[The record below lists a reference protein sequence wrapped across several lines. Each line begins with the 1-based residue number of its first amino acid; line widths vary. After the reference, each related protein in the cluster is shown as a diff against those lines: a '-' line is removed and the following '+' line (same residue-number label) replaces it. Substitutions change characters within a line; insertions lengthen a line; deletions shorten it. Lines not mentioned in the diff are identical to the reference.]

1 MKINAI
7 ITKAVCAA
15 ALFATASC
23 NSLIYDYEGDC
34 DPHYKARFVFD
45 MNLHWADA
53 FPHEVNAV
61 TLYLIDPATG
71 DIVWQKSES
80 GEALKTGEYMM
91 DLDVDPGQYRLMAW
105 CGEGVGEDFIVPDAD
120 HHTGLTCTLKRDWID
135 GGPAAA
141 EIRRDI
147 KRLYHGAIRDEQGNL
162 ATQTFPDDEG
172 TYIYTIPL
180 IKDTNDVNIVLQH
193 LSGKTIDKDDF
204 TFTITDCN
212 GSMDWDNSLLDDEML
227 TYYAHHKSAGTAG
240 IGGGDSNPEG
250 RAITSV
256 SACVAEHTVARLVKG
271 QDMRVK
277 IYNKRGETS
286 VDIPLIDYALMVKSA
301 HYADISDQE
310 FLDRQDK
317 YDMVFFLD
325 EDGNWQTAHI
335 YILSW
340 KIVIQNTD
348 L

>member
-15 ALFATASC
+15 ALFAAASC

-120 HHTGLTCTLKRDWID
+120 HHTGLT
-135 GGPAAA
+135 
-141 EIRRDI
+141 
-147 KRLYHGAIRDEQGNL
+147 
-162 ATQTFPDDEG
+162 
-172 TYIYTIPL
+172 
-180 IKDTNDVNIVLQH
+180 
-193 LSGKTIDKDDF
+193 
-204 TFTITDCN
+204 
-212 GSMDWDNSLLDDEML
+212 
-227 TYYAHHKSAGTAG
+227 
-240 IGGGDSNPEG
+240 
-250 RAITSV
+250 
-256 SACVAEHTVARLVKG
+256 
-271 QDMRVK
+271 
-277 IYNKRGETS
+277 
-286 VDIPLIDYALMVKSA
+286 
-301 HYADISDQE
+301 
-310 FLDRQDK
+310 
-317 YDMVFFLD
+317 
-325 EDGNWQTAHI
+325 
-335 YILSW
+335 
-340 KIVIQNTD
+340 
-348 L
+348 

>member
-1 MKINAI
+1 MKISNI
-7 ITKAVCAA
+7 LTKALCLL
-15 ALFATASC
+15 ALTGATAC

-53 FPHEVNAV
+53 FPNEVNAV
-61 TLYLIDPATG
+61 TLYLIDPESG

-80 GEALKTGEYMM
+80 GEALKTGEYLM
-91 DLDVDPGQYRLMAW
+91 DIDVDPGQYRLMAW
-105 CGEGVGEDFIVPDAD
+105 CGEGVGEDFTVPDAT
-120 HHTGLTCTLKRDWID
+120 HHTGLTCTLKRERLV
-135 GGPAAA
+135 GGEPMAT
-141 EIRRDI
+141 ITRDI
-147 KRLYHGAIRDEQGNL
+147 KRLYHGAIRDDAGLL
-162 ATQTFPDDEG
+162 ATVDFPDDEG
-172 TYIYTIPL
+172 TYVYTVPL

-193 LSGKTIDKDDF
+193 ISGKEIDKDDF
-204 TFTITDCN
+204 TFTITDNN

-240 IGGGDSNPEG
+240 IGESDTNPAG

-277 IYNKRGETS
+277 IFNKEGNKC

-301 HYADISDQE
+301 HYSHISDQE

-317 YDMVFFLD
+317 YDLVFFLD
-325 EDGNWQTAHI
+325 ENGQWVSAHI

-340 KIVIQNTD
+340 KIVIQNTI